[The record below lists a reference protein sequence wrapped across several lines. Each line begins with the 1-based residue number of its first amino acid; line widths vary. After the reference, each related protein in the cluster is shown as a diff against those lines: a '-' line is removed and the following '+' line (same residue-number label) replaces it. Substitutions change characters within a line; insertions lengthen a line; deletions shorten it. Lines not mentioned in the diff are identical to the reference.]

1 MKRVSITYRI
11 SVVIAITIAITT
23 ALIILYNENPIK
35 MGTPTLYISS
45 NYIDDI
51 VSTMNKNGYELN
63 SFDRI
68 VMRYIKL
75 PEEGWYR
82 FDTDELGRFSFL
94 KNMHKRREKS
104 IQIVVFAGD
113 TNAEMCH
120 RLANDLDI
128 SEDKLIKAYYNYT
141 RFKEGNILAGKYQL
155 AKSVDENTAIK
166 YLIDKSYKELDFFAK
181 DRFGSDFSVEELRKS
196 LIIASIIQKESND
209 KDEMSYISSVIRNRL
224 KKNMRL
230 QMDGTLNYGKYS
242 RTVVTPERIKSD
254 TTRYN
259 TYKYKGLPPSPLS
272 IVSMEA
278 LEAATFPRESDY
290 IFFMLNKN
298 GKHNFAVTYKEHL
311 ANVKV
316 FKEYRK
322 ELLEKKRLEE
332 EKKKREK
339 QEKKKRIEIKD
350 KKSKTSKDKNITM
363 ITNEINCTKKKSLK
377 KKSIE
382 AKSTK
387 KENNITK

>member
-1 MKRVSITYRI
+1 M
-11 SVVIAITIAITT
+11 IAIIIFIII

-35 MGTPTLYISS
+35 RGKPTLYIPS

-75 PEEGWYR
+75 PKEGWYR

-94 KNMHKRREKS
+94 KNMYKRREKS

-128 SEDKLIKAYYNYT
+128 SEDKLIEAYYNYT

-166 YLIDKSYKELDFFAK
+166 YLINQSYKELDFFAK
-181 DRFGSDFSVEELRKS
+181 DRFGSDFSIEELRKS
-196 LIIASIIQKESND
+196 IIIASIIQKESND

-224 KKNMRL
+224 KKDMRL

-242 RTVVTPERIKSD
+242 RTVVTPERIKND

-259 TYKYKGLPPSPLS
+259 TYKYKGLPPTPLS

-278 LEAATFPRESDY
+278 LEAATFPKESDY

-298 GKHNFAVTYKEHL
+298 GKHDFAVTYKEHL
-311 ANVKV
+311 ANVKI
-316 FKEYRK
+316 FKEYKK
-322 ELLEKKRLEE
+322 ELQMKKQLDQEAKE
-332 EKKKREK
+332 KRERQK
-339 QEKKKRIEIKD
+339 IETKD
-350 KKSKTSKDKNITM
+350 KKSKIIDKNIIIM
-363 ITNEINCTKKKSLK
+363 INETN
-377 KKSIE
+377 
-382 AKSTK
+382 STK